1 MLFHLIYKNQLLI
14 FPFLHLKV
22 FIYTVPKKLCV
33 KHFYWEMKWVLL
45 LWAIIWDFCLK
56 DLEQRSHLKGLSPVC
71 MTIWVCTLY
80 LLENVFW
87 HTGQLKGGFNVTWD
101 AKCVRSS
108 PADTMTALHTGQPC
122 WFK

>member
-1 MLFHLIYKNQLLI
+1 MLFHLIYKMINISISSLESIYFHSSIEVVLK
-14 FPFLHLKV
+14 HL
-22 FIYTVPKKLCV
+22 
-33 KHFYWEMKWVLL
+33 YWEMKWVLL
-45 LWAIIWDFCLK
+45 LCAIIWDFCLK
-56 DLEQRSHLKGLSPVC
+56 DLEHRSHLKGLSPVC

-87 HTGQLKGGFNVTWD
+87 HTGQLNGGFNVTWD

-108 PADTMTALHTGQPC
+108 PADTITALHTGQPC